1 MTNWD
6 MNSIK
11 IPELMWGPSEG
22 VMFETQTGN
31 LHSPLMFFNCQIT
44 LIPSPHPHHR
54 AYIIKEA
61 ANSTLAPSYTP

>member
-6 MNSIK
+6 MTSIK

-31 LHSPLMFFNCQIT
+31 LHSPLMLLKCQD
-44 LIPSPHPHHR
+44 LCPR
-54 AYIIKEA
+54 AYIIKEV
-61 ANSTLAPSYTP
+61 ANSTLAPIYTP